1 MREASGER
9 HVPRVDSTFRK
20 PDTSFLNRSMPLSV
34 VLGYSSLLGPRPR
47 NEDFCG
53 VVTPE
58 GAELETKGILAAVAD
73 GVGGQQGGREAAEY
87 TVRNLLSDYYAT
99 PDTWGVPQA
108 LDTVLKAQNRWLM
121 AQGAVRCGLSGM
133 ATTLSALILRGSRYY
148 TVHIGDSRIYRLR
161 DGVLARLTTDHV
173 WDHPEMQHVLKR
185 AIGLDAHLALDHG
198 DGDLCGGDVF
208 LLASDGV
215 WSTLGDARIG
225 ELLRQYGDPQE
236 AATALATSATG
247 RGAQDNCTA
256 MVLHVAA
263 VAQASLRDRLSAG
276 RVLPPLPRLKPGDE
290 IDGLR
295 VEVLLHESRM
305 TLLYRVLDLASGQ
318 LWVMKTLQLDACDRE
333 AQSALIHEEWLA
345 RRVTS
350 PYFPQVAHHTQRAHL
365 YYLMSWHAGASLQQ
379 RLDSGYRYPLGE
391 AVQIALHLL
400 KGVAAL
406 HRLGIVHR
414 DIKPDNVHAGEDR
427 QLRILD
433 LGVAASDF
441 DASATASASGD
452 GAGECFGEIN
462 NPGTPSY
469 MAPEMLRGEPASE
482 RSDLYAVGV
491 TLYQLLTRKF
501 PYGEVEPFQHPKF
514 GDPLTPLRYRADI
527 PEWLEAVLLKSVA
540 RDPRQRFETAEEFI
554 LALERGA
561 LEPLRVARRTPL
573 LQRDPQMALK
583 IVAAV
588 SLVLNVLL
596 IYLLLVR

>member
-1 MREASGER
+1 MS
-9 HVPRVDSTFRK
+9 
-20 PDTSFLNRSMPLSV
+20 LSV
-34 VLGYSSLLGPRPR
+34 TLGYASLIGPRPR

-99 PDTWGVPQA
+99 PDTWAVPQA

-121 AQGAVRCGLSGM
+121 AQGAVRRELSGM
-133 ATTLSALILRGSRYY
+133 ATTLSAVILRGSRYY

-161 DGVLARLTTDHV
+161 DGALTRLTSDHV
-173 WDHPEMQHVLKR
+173 WEHPEMRHVLKR
-185 AIGLDAHLALDHG
+185 AIGLDAHLSLDHG
-198 DGDLCGGDVF
+198 DGELKRGDVF

-225 ELLRQYGDPQE
+225 ELLRQHGDPQE

-256 MVLHVAA
+256 MVLRVEG

-276 RVLPPLPRLKPGDE
+276 RALPPLPRLKPGEE

-295 VEVLLHESRM
+295 VEALLHESRI

-318 LWVMKTLQLDACDRE
+318 RLVLKTLRPEACDRE
-333 AQSALIHEEWLA
+333 AQNALIHEEWLA

-350 PYFPQVAHHTQRAHL
+350 HYFPQVAHHERRAHL
-365 YYLMSWHAGASLQQ
+365 YYLMSWHEGASLQQ
-379 RLDSGYRYPLGE
+379 RLDSGYRYPVGE

-414 DIKPDNVHAGEDR
+414 DIKPDNVHADADGR
-427 QLRILD
+427 LRILD

-441 DASATASASGD
+441 DASDAMD
-452 GAGECFGEIN
+452 GEGFGEIN

-482 RSDLYAVGV
+482 SSDLYAVGV
-491 TLYQLLTRKF
+491 TLYQLLTRKY

-514 GDPLTPLRYRADI
+514 GDPTTPLRYRADI
-527 PEWLEAVLLKSVA
+527 PEWLEAVLLKAVA
-540 RDPRQRFETAEEFI
+540 REPRQRFETAEEFI

-561 LEPLRVARRTPL
+561 LEPLRMPRRTPL

-583 IVAAV
+583 LVAAV
-588 SLVLNVLL
+588 SLVLNLLLLWLL
-596 IYLLLVR
+596 IAR